1 MGPAGMGG
9 MMSNMMGG
17 LGGKG
22 KVNVGA
28 MESALNKNLKMAKAK
43 ERMKARLEEKQ
54 KINASNSSA
63 NVFSMGEKAEKTPIN
78 ARPIDNDAIASA
90 SDIFKEDK
98 KKKKSKK

>member
-1 MGPAGMGG
+1 
-9 MMSNMMGG
+9 MSG

-54 KINASNSSA
+54 KANSARA
-63 NVFSMGEKAEKTPIN
+63 NNIFSMGEKAEKTPIN

-90 SDIFKEDK
+90 GDK